1 MNPTPH
7 DIRIFIILE
16 EERISIA
23 FLIGDHPNNLPLTE
37 MTGLMEI
44 LGLEEYFKTKVT
56 LSLTNR
62 FSPCPFQLESMEDN
76 NWRDSFNLPKQ
87 KPPSNQSNSLSSP
100 TNKSIKSYAL
110 LNSPVSSSQRR
121 NFDRSE
127 RDRYFPIAPKLN
139 GKHIICCIFLNLL
152 FGL

>member
-1 MNPTPH
+1 MNPTLH
-7 DIRIFIILE
+7 DIEIFIILE

-23 FLIGDHPNNLPLTE
+23 FLIGDHPNNWPLTE
-37 MTGLMEI
+37 MTGLMKI

-56 LSLTNR
+56 LSLTKR
-62 FSPCPFQLESMEDN
+62 FSPCPLQLESTKDN

-87 KPPSNQSNSLSSP
+87 KPPCYQSNSLSSP

-127 RDRYFPIAPKLN
+127 RDRYFPIAQKLN
-139 GKHIICCIFLNLL
+139 GKHIFLFALRS
-152 FGL
+152 FKK

>member
-7 DIRIFIILE
+7 DIEIFIILE
-16 EERISIA
+16 EERISIS
-23 FLIGDHPNNLPLTE
+23 FLIGDHPNNWPLTE

-56 LSLTNR
+56 LSLTNW
-62 FSPCPFQLESMEDN
+62 FSLFPFQLESMEDN

-87 KPPSNQSNSLSSP
+87 KATSNQSNSLSSP

-121 NFDRSE
+121 HFDRSE
-127 RDRYFPIAPKLN
+127 RDRYFPIAQKLN
-139 GKHIICCIFLNLL
+139 GKHIFSSALRS
-152 FGL
+152 FKK

>member
-56 LSLTNR
+56 LRLTNNV
-62 FSPCPFQLESMEDN
+62 FTL
-76 NWRDSFNLPKQ
+76 
-87 KPPSNQSNSLSSP
+87 SLSVG
-100 TNKSIKSYAL
+100 I
-110 LNSPVSSSQRR
+110 
-121 NFDRSE
+121 
-127 RDRYFPIAPKLN
+127 N
-139 GKHIICCIFLNLL
+139 G
-152 FGL
+152 G